1 MVLVRVKVVCGGG
14 LSGRVE
20 GDGLWVACRR
30 LLTHNIVKASICH
43 EQRADGMNV
52 EWAEEE
58 EEKEKK
64 ESKRTVFWRGL
75 SYPAYHFAA
84 SLSGH

>member
-1 MVLVRVKVVCGGG
+1 MMTLSYSCIAGVIIEHRSTMVLVRVKVVCGGG

-52 EWAEEE
+52 E
-58 EEKEKK
+58 
-64 ESKRTVFWRGL
+64 
-75 SYPAYHFAA
+75 
-84 SLSGH
+84 